1 MLVALAAAVAIVVAI
16 GYGFIA
22 TNIAS
27 PVGNDLGT
35 VEVPDEPG
43 AEAVLLDD
51 GRPGFVVRT
60 ATSVHVLDA
69 RVPREPGSP
78 GRLAAWCDGFLYDPL
93 ADVVFAPDGRVRWGE
108 DADGLAAYDFELTD
122 DGRAVV
128 GHDSSPAGRAEG
140 ERPRTEGCDYVV
152 HAPEP
157 QDLFDPSVAAKEE
170 PPGWIWL
177 EGRLQAVGD
186 EVMLCDD
193 PGAGDCSTGAAVPG
207 IDPAKLPSLPGQLNG
222 YFLGRVGDGV
232 LDELYYVLRG

>member
-27 PVGNDLGT
+27 PAGNDLGT
-35 VEVPDEPG
+35 VEVPAEPG
-43 AEAVLLDD
+43 AEPVLLDD
-51 GRPGFVVRT
+51 GRPAFVVR
-60 ATSVHVLDA
+60 AERSVHVLDA

-93 ADVVFAPDGRVRWGE
+93 ADVVFAPDGRVRWG
-108 DADGLAAYDFELTD
+108 DGSDGLEAYDVELTD

-128 GHDSSPAGRAEG
+128 GHDGSPAGRAEG
-140 ERPRTEGCDYVV
+140 ERPPSDGCDHVV
-152 HAPEP
+152 HGPEP
-157 QDLFDPSVAAKEE
+157 GDLFDPSVAANEE

-177 EGRLQAVGD
+177 EGRLEAVGD

-193 PGAGDCSTGAAVPG
+193 PRADDCPTGAAVPG
-207 IDPAKLPSLPGQLNG
+207 IDPATLLSLPGQLSG

-232 LDELYYVLRG
+232 LDELYYVPRG